1 MSAPEKE
8 PETGTRDSHAKLQ
21 FREYQ
26 QERSESRKAAAA
38 YRDSFWTGVRSP
50 IPRWPRSHF
59 QRLATYFT
67 SRCCCCCCCC
77 GLAPRWATHPTPC
90 CCCCYPVTPVT
101 RFPRPGPSQSW
112 QQGPVR
118 AVAAPSLC
126 PRVPDI
132 IPVSVC
138 LYLRTDICL
147 DCACAHCFYVL
158 KHTGHVFAR

>member
-1 MSAPEKE
+1 MQYRSKWLSRQYNIAISICLLFRKSCQHQRRSQRPEHA
-8 PETGTRDSHAKLQ
+8 TSHAKLQ

-101 RFPRPGPSQSW
+101 RFPRPRPSQS
-112 QQGPVR
+112 
-118 AVAAPSLC
+118 
-126 PRVPDI
+126 
-132 IPVSVC
+132 
-138 LYLRTDICL
+138 
-147 DCACAHCFYVL
+147 
-158 KHTGHVFAR
+158 

>member
-38 YRDSFWTGVRSP
+38 ACRDSFWTGVRSP

-77 GLAPRWATHPTPC
+77 CGLAPLLAGLRSPHRVVVVVASDTSDKVPPA
-90 CCCCYPVTPVT
+90 
-101 RFPRPGPSQSW
+101 
-112 QQGPVR
+112 PVR
-118 AVAAPSLC
+118 AGQLPLPSC
-126 PRVPDI
+126 SRHYPRVR
-132 IPVSVC
+132 VC
-138 LYLRTDICL
+138 T
-147 DCACAHCFYVL
+147 CALTSASTAHAPHCFYVL